1 MPRSLRNE
9 PIRSFKDGDSVTG
22 FGLLTK
28 KEMRQDKNGRD
39 YLDLVVVDATGSIP
53 AKAWSDSKAL
63 KGDYEQHDFIAFS
76 GIVQKY
82 RQQLQ
87 LNVKECRRA
96 TEADI
101 ERGFDKAEI
110 VPSTRFDIDEL
121 EGRLRAIF
129 PAAIERPILK
139 RLCEETLDTYWQEL
153 REHPAAKMIHHA
165 YRGGLLEHVVSMA
178 ELALEVSRHY
188 PELDRDIMLI
198 GVLYHDLGKLREI
211 GAMPENDYTIPG
223 RLVGHVIFGRDML
236 IERCAAIDDFPP
248 ELKLHL
254 EHLILSHQGR
264 LEFGSPVRPMT
275 AEALALHFIDDLD
288 SKLAQL
294 RQASENEPPLQFLNG
309 LGRYIYTRL
318 ESDEAEYRTG
328 PDESEEADDVSEES
342 ELDRSPAQSK
352 LEL

>member
-1 MPRSLRNE
+1 
-9 PIRSFKDGDSVTG
+9 
-22 FGLLTK
+22 
-28 KEMRQDKNGRD
+28 
-39 YLDLVVVDATGSIP
+39 
-53 AKAWSDSKAL
+53 
-63 KGDYEQHDFIAFS
+63 
-76 GIVQKY
+76 
-82 RQQLQ
+82 
-87 LNVKECRRA
+87 
-96 TEADI
+96 
-101 ERGFDKAEI
+101 
-110 VPSTRFDIDEL
+110 
-121 EGRLRAIF
+121 
-129 PAAIERPILK
+129 
-139 RLCEETLDTYWQEL
+139 
-153 REHPAAKMIHHA
+153 
-165 YRGGLLEHVVSMA
+165 MA

-188 PELDRDIMLI
+188 PELDSDIMLI

-211 GAMPENDYTIPG
+211 GAMPENDYTISG

-318 ESDEAEYRTG
+318 GPDEAEHRAG
-328 PDESEEADDVSEES
+328 PDGSEDADEVSEER
-342 ELDRSPAQSK
+342 EQDRAPAQSK